1 MSEGDWS
8 FLMLGVVLGSVGALL
23 LRVVIREAIALFRDL
38 ALLRE
43 ILYGDEDKEDQ
54 GGRRP

>member
-1 MSEGDWS
+1 MTGGWS
-8 FLMLGVVLGSVGALL
+8 FLMLGVVLGSVGALI

-43 ILYGDEDKEDQ
+43 IFYGDEKDQ
-54 GGRRP
+54 SDPKRRP